1 MKRGFIAAMALIM
14 ALSFAG
20 CGNKKNTA
28 NNSKSTDTPAEE
40 KTVQQQLD
48 DFGKGASENADM
60 KKVDGKELK
69 EEKIENSAP
78 TENTIGSYD
87 ISVDD
92 AKIIDYNNSKVIL
105 VSFGFKNNS
114 DSEVNFSGVTVVETE
129 QNGSAL
135 APTVVTDVEGF
146 DSTTLAQNVEK
157 GKKIT
162 VQRAYKL
169 SDEENPVTVSVRAF
183 DSNAQGNE
191 SVSKTFNVK

>member
-1 MKRGFIAAMALIM
+1 MKKGFIAALALIM

-28 NNSKSTDTPAEE
+28 NSSKSTDTPTEE

-48 DFGKGASENADM
+48 DFGKDASYNADM

-69 EEKIENSAP
+69 EEKTENSAP

-87 ISVDD
+87 VSVDD
-92 AKIIDYNNSKVIL
+92 AKVIDYDGNKVVL

-114 DSEVNFSGVTVVETE
+114 DSEVNFSGVTVVDAE
-129 QNGSAL
+129 QNGSSL
-135 APTVVTDVEGF
+135 APTVVNNVEGF
-146 DSTTLAQNVEK
+146 DSTTLAQNIGK

-162 VQRAYKL
+162 VQRAYRL
-169 SDEENPVTVSVRAF
+169 SDEENPVTISVRAF
-183 DSNAQGNE
+183 DSNAQGKE